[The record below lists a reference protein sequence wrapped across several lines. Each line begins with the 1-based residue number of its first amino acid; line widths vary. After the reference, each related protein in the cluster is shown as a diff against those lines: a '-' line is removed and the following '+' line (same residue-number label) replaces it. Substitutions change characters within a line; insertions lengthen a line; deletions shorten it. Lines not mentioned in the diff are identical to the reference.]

1 MEIISLILIGL
12 SLSVDAFTLSL
23 SYGLLN
29 VSKKSIISS
38 SLSVGLFHFF
48 MPLLGIYVGNL
59 INGIINGNYKVVL
72 LIVLII
78 ILIEMIKSLKEE
90 IEEKPLNLINILLF
104 SLFVSFDSF
113 SIGVGLKFITDKLL
127 LSSIIFSIISSISTF
142 LGFTLGKYL
151 NKVYAHKSKI
161 IGIILLIFTIIYF
174 LLK

>member
-1 MEIISLILIGL
+1 MEIVSLILIGL

-127 LSSIIFSIISSISTF
+127 LLF
-142 LGFTLGKYL
+142 
-151 NKVYAHKSKI
+151 
-161 IGIILLIFTIIYF
+161 F
-174 LLK
+174 LLLVLFLHF